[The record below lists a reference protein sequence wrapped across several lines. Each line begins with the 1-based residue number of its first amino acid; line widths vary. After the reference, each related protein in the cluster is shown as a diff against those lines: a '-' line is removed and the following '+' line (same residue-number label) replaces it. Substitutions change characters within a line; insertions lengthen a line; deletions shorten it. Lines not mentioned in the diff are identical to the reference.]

1 MVNDNCFF
9 FMTCFALTYWDDWTE
24 KSLWSVTHLHTHIPT
39 TFGLLNAL
47 LVTAVLSPREC
58 FFHSF
63 AIVVSFSLG
72 SWELLITF
80 YKLFCLWLTY
90 SVFVLLIWCLLFFQ
104 LSWLSLPI
112 LYWNSECTVLTRW
125 LCTFLTLGIFSIF
138 LYYLNTCPLTYL
150 IINLIKST

>member
-9 FMTCFALTYWDDWTE
+9 FYDLLCSDLLRWLNRKKLMTSHTFT
-24 KSLWSVTHLHTHIPT
+24 HTHIPT

-72 SWELLITF
+72 SSELLITF

-90 SVFVLLIWCLLFFQ
+90 SVFVLLIWCLFF
-104 LSWLSLPI
+104 P
-112 LYWNSECTVLTRW
+112 TVMVITANTLLKLWMYLLTRW
-125 LCTFLTLGIFSIF
+125 LCTFLTLGIF
-138 LYYLNTCPLTYL
+138 
-150 IINLIKST
+150 